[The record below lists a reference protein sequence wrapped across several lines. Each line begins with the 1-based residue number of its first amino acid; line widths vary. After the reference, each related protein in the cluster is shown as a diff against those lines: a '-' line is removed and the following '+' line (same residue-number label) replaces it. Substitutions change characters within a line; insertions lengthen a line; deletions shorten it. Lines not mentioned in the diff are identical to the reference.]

1 MSFDPSSVVLDP
13 SLYVPTMEEVAFFK
27 AQTGIETVEELKE
40 HILKVQKEAWD
51 VSSSSSAFLLQLRIK
66 SNRWYIMSVSESLV
80 SRSRQHN

>member
-13 SLYVPTMEEVAFFK
+13 SLYAPTMEEVAFFK
-27 AQTGIETVEELKE
+27 AQTGIETDEELKE